1 MIKNNKMTIPLIAAL
16 AIVLNSCGLSSMI
29 SKFNTIDYTVT
40 PTEVAVHGGKVSIA
54 LEVVIPQKYF
64 NKNASVSFVPKLM
77 WNDGEVAFKS
87 VTLQGEKVSSNGVTI
102 GYITGGKFDY
112 SDAIEYSSEMFTAD
126 LFATATASLNDK
138 SKSLGTK
145 KIADGVMATAT
156 RVAKEEIPA
165 IAYHTY
171 EKETILEETATIYF
185 SVNQSNVRYSQK
197 SSDDMKR
204 LKDFAK
210 LGYSTKNIEIS
221 SFASQK
227 DTRYKR

>member
-1 MIKNNKMTIPLIAAL
+1 
-16 AIVLNSCGLSSMI
+16 
-29 SKFNTIDYTVT
+29 
-40 PTEVAVHGGKVSIA
+40 
-54 LEVVIPQKYF
+54 
-64 NKNASVSFVPKLM
+64 
-77 WNDGEVAFKS
+77 
-87 VTLQGEKVSSNGVTI
+87 
-102 GYITGGKFDY
+102 
-112 SDAIEYSSEMFTAD
+112 MFTAD

-221 SFASQK
+221 SFASPEGTLDINDKVSDNRAKSTFNYAKQLLRNLK
-227 DTRYKR
+227 VDGARNNDLYVKSSKVKIGLVLTLWLRHHKCKIKTRS